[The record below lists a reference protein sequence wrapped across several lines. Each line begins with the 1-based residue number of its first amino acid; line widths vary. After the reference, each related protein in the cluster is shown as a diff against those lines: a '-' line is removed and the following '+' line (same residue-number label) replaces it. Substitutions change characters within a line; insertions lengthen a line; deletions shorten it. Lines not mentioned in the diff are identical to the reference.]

1 VRDKNAESQ
10 ETKMIS
16 HETFNERFKKLN
28 GESGSLSLL
37 IVALFM
43 VALSSLMIIT
53 DVAVV
58 ANAKRSLDHVTE
70 AAAMRAV
77 HTLDEA
83 NYYTGKH
90 TILTTAIE
98 IAAGGS
104 YTDNRVPIDCEKGRQ
119 EAFDEFNSWFNTAS
133 NMKTM
138 QIVSY
143 SIDAYQCDF
152 DVVHLE
158 SSAKVKLP
166 FPSPFSSNNETIV
179 KSSIMTLNEKDKG
192 LYLFGIRI
200 H

>member
-1 VRDKNAESQ
+1 
-10 ETKMIS
+10 MINRERFS
-16 HETFNERFKKLN
+16 ERFKKLN

-90 TILTTAIE
+90 TLLTTAIE
-98 IAAGGS
+98 IATGGN
-104 YTDNRVPIDCEKGRQ
+104 YADNRVPIDCDKGRQ
-119 EAFDEFNSWFNTAS
+119 EAFDEFHSWFNTAS
-133 NMKTM
+133 NMKTI
-138 QIVSY
+138 QISSY
-143 SIDAYQCDF
+143 SIDAYQCEF

-166 FPSPFSSNNETIV
+166 FPSPFSSNSETIV